1 MQSRPGLPVLLS
13 QTTDRIITVCHTP
26 ARHGQTLQSTR
37 IFIVEDEPSIAQT
50 VQFALQA
57 EGFATEHFPTGSACL
72 AALGTGTPSLILL
85 DVGLADGSG
94 FEFFRRIR
102 QITDTP
108 VIYMTARDAEVDRVA
123 GLEMGAD
130 DYIVKPFSLRELVA
144 RVRVVLRRSD
154 TASAATAGASD
165 VFRID
170 SVRRQIHYHAQ
181 PLDLTLHE
189 YRLLETLLS
198 QPERVFTRGQ
208 LLERGWDDPDHRLE
222 RTIDSHIKSLRN
234 KLRKIKP
241 KADPICTHRG
251 VGYSLIPDA

>member
-1 MQSRPGLPVLLS
+1 MESN
-13 QTTDRIITVCHTP
+13 
-26 ARHGQTLQSTR
+26 R
-37 IFIVEDEPSIAQT
+37 IFIVEDELSIAQT
-50 VQFALQA
+50 VQFALEA
-57 EGFATEHFPTGSACL
+57 EGFTAEHFASGGACL
-72 AALGTGTPSLILL
+72 DALASSTPSLILL
-85 DVGLADGSG
+85 DVGLTDGSG

-108 VIYMTARDAEVDRVA
+108 VIYMTARDAEIDRVA

-144 RVRVVLRRSD
+144 RVRVVLRRLE
-154 TASAATAGASD
+154 TASAANVVTSD
-165 VFRID
+165 IFHID
-170 SVRRQIHYHAQ
+170 SVRRLIHYHAK

-234 KLRKIKP
+234 KLRRIKP
-241 KADPICTHRG
+241 DADPICTHRG
-251 VGYSLIPDA
+251 VGYSLIPGA